1 VPTEAIVADED
12 VDDCEVDER
21 VDREDMVQEG
31 SARILPQDIVCYGQF
46 VKVGPP
52 TISATTARNVLYH
65 LRNRLSTAISFQRL
79 VADAR

>member
-52 TISATTARNVLYH
+52 TICATPHAMS
-65 LRNRLSTAISFQRL
+65 STTCA
-79 VADAR
+79 ADFPPPFHFND